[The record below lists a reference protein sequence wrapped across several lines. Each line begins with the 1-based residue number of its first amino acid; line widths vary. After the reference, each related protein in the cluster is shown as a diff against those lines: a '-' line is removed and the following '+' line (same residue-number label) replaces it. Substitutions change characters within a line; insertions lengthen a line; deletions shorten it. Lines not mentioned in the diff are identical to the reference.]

1 MLQDGKLPV
10 NERHGHMAASLRCC
24 LRVRCHKRIK
34 CKPAPFVANV
44 MKGVF
49 VMENSRFSTRQLT
62 TNAVKVTFESFPIYI
77 AGFLLGPE
85 CGLAVGTLGTFI
97 YQMLMYGFSATTA
110 LWILPY
116 SILGLVC
123 GLYAKKHN
131 YDLSAKQYFVMTMLC
146 EFMVTILN
154 TGTIYI
160 DSHIYG
166 YYTPALIIGALG
178 LRLLIC
184 FTKGAVFG
192 GIMPKLISTVRRAVV
207 QN

>member
-1 MLQDGKLPV
+1 MSDKSGEV
-10 NERHGHMAASLRCC
+10 FEEVIVFGVISHEAA
-24 LRVRCHKRIK
+24 VE
-34 CKPAPFVANV
+34 AEEA
-44 MKGVF
+44 
-49 VMENSRFSTRQLT
+49 
-62 TNAVKVTFESFPIYI
+62 AVPIAGILYGI

-97 YQMLMYGFSATTA
+97 YQMIMYGFSATTA

-123 GLYAKKHN
+123 GLYARKHN

>member
-1 MLQDGKLPV
+1 
-10 NERHGHMAASLRCC
+10 
-24 LRVRCHKRIK
+24 
-34 CKPAPFVANV
+34 

-49 VMENSRFSTRQLT
+49 VMENSRFNIRQMTMCALLAAMVAVLAALAVT
-62 TNAVKVTFESFPIYI
+62 TNAFKITFESFPVYI
-77 AGFLLGPE
+77 AGFILGPE
-85 CGLAVGTLGTFI
+85 CGLIVGTLGTFI
-97 YQMLMYGFSATTA
+97 YQILLYGISATTV

-131 YDLSAKQYFVMTMLC
+131 FDLSARQFLTVTILC
-146 EFMVTILN
+146 ELMVTVLN

-178 LRLLIC
+178 LRLIVCLA
-184 FTKGAVFG
+184 KGAVFG
-192 GIMPKLISTVRRAVV
+192 AVMPKIVTSVRKAAMQR
-207 QN
+207 

>member
-1 MLQDGKLPV
+1 
-10 NERHGHMAASLRCC
+10 
-24 LRVRCHKRIK
+24 
-34 CKPAPFVANV
+34 

-49 VMENSRFSTRQLT
+49 VMENSRFSTRQLTMCALLAAMVAVLAAVAVT

-116 SILGLVC
+116 SRLGLVC
-123 GLYAKKHN
+123 GLYARKHN

-192 GIMPKLISTVRRAVV
+192 GIMPKLISTVRRAVL

>member
-1 MLQDGKLPV
+1 
-10 NERHGHMAASLRCC
+10 
-24 LRVRCHKRIK
+24 
-34 CKPAPFVANV
+34 

-49 VMENSRFSTRQLT
+49 VMENSRSRTRQLTMCALLAAMVAVLASVAVT
-62 TNAVKVTFESFPIYI
+62 TNAVKISFESFPIFI

-85 CGLAVGTLGTFI
+85 CGLIVGTLGAFI
-97 YQMLMYGFSATTA
+97 YQILLFGVSATTV

-116 SILGLVC
+116 SILGIVC
-123 GLYAKKHN
+123 GLYARKHN
-131 YDLSAKQYFVMTMLC
+131 YDLSAGQYLFITVAC
-146 EFMVTILN
+146 ELMVTLLN

-178 LRLLIC
+178 LRLILC
-184 FTKGAVFG
+184 LCKGAVFG
-192 GIMPKLISTVRRAVV
+192 AVMPKIVGAVRKAAL